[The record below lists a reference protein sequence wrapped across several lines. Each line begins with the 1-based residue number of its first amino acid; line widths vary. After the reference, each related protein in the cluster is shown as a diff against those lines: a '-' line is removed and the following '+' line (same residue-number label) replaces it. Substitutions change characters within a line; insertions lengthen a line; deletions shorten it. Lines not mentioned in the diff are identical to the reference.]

1 MTTEEIIRRLIA
13 RYGRADVMSFSMS
26 SPLVEVG
33 VDDLAVAQIVVYL
46 EARFDVVI
54 PSLEADRWT
63 TGGGIVASVQRLLV
77 ERHRRAS

>member
-13 RYGRADVMSFSMS
+13 RYGRADVMSFSMN

-33 VDDLAVAQIVVYL
+33 VDELAVAQLVVYL
-46 EARFDVVI
+46 EARFDIVI

-63 TGGGIVASVQRLLV
+63 TGGGIVVSVQRLLA
-77 ERHRRAS
+77 ERHRQAS